1 MEQLFGARLRSTTA
15 MIRGCH
21 LEKKVLDRVAHLK
34 EMEFEESGLFISPN
48 HPFFGASP
56 DGINDKFVVEIK
68 CPKTQKTRL
77 SYIGVSGNISQKC
90 QAQIQLQMFLSNRSL
105 ALFCVADPEFES
117 NKKVEIRE
125 VKLDEDYVKNLMC
138 NASEFWCKAVWPKL

>member
-1 MEQLFGARLRSTTA
+1 MFGAKLRSTAA
-15 MIRGCH
+15 MIRGTQ

-34 EMEFEESGLFISPN
+34 KTKFEESGFFISPN

-56 DGINDKFVVEIK
+56 DGINDTFVVEIK
-68 CPKTQKTRL
+68 CPKTQRTRL

-90 QAQIQLQMFLSNRSL
+90 QAQMQLQMFLSNRNS

-117 NKKVEIRE
+117 NQKVEILE
-125 VKLDEDYVKNLMC
+125 VKLDEEYVETLMC
-138 NASEFWCKAVWPKL
+138 NASEYWCKAVWPKL